1 MSFQPWQSNHH
12 DWDNYEMKFDQPLRS
27 MAAVFPPESHAA
39 KLDFRLTVPVVA
51 HVLGLHRW
59 GVRALYLALT
69 IGTLWLC
76 YSLFLEWSRDKA
88 AASLFAIGIA
98 AIPPGSEVFFGRFFY
113 DPAAFFLGVACLKV
127 TRWWMLA
134 PLLFALAFV
143 DERALLM
150 FPAIWLHH
158 SAFRKNATPLQP
170 IHQSRTAGWCALSV
184 LAAYFLTRAWLTKY
198 YGLRIPL
205 SDAGIGFKCLDLN
218 YRFLQLMSLA
228 TLEFF
233 WLLLLP
239 LLWKLWSDRA
249 RAAGLLYILCLAAP
263 LCASLLVL
271 DVGRSMNYVFPAFVS
286 LIGLLPVFYQIDTLR
301 SMLLAVAV
309 LNLLFW
315 NVDYVNT
322 PRPGMPAVLET
333 PRLLIKKML

>member
-1 MSFQPWQSNHH
+1 MSFQPWEFNHH

-27 MAAVFPPESHAA
+27 MAATFPAESHAA
-39 KLDFRLTVPVVA
+39 KLDFRLTVPAVA
-51 HVLGLHRW
+51 HVFGLHRW

-76 YSLFLEWSRDKA
+76 YSLFFEWSRDKV
-88 AASLFAIGIA
+88 AASLLVFGIA

-113 DPAAFFLGVACLKV
+113 DPAAFFLGIACLKV
-127 TRWWMLA
+127 TRWWFLA

-158 SAFRKNATPLQP
+158 SALRKNAAPLTPVR
-170 IHQSRTAGWCALSV
+170 QSHAAGWCVLSV
-184 LAAYFLTRAWLTKY
+184 LASYFLTRLWLTKC
-198 YGLRIPL
+198 YGLHTPL
-205 SDAGIGFKCLDLN
+205 SVANIGLGCLNLN
-218 YRFLQLMSLA
+218 YRFFQMMSLA

-239 LLWKLWSDRA
+239 LIWKLWTAPA
-249 RAAGLLYILCLAAP
+249 RPTCLLYILCLAAP
-263 LCASLLVL
+263 LFASLLVL
-271 DVGRSMNYVFPAFVS
+271 DVGRSMNYVLPAFVS
-286 LIGLLPVFYQIDTLR
+286 LIGMLPAFYPIDTLR
-301 SMLLAVAV
+301 SMLLAVAL

-315 NVDYVNT
+315 NVDYVNA
-322 PRPGMPAVLET
+322 PRPGAPAVFDT
-333 PRLLIKKML
+333 SRLLIKQML